1 MTRRKRHQLR
11 CQCCGLLFPAVN
23 SNAKWCSNACTQHA
37 FRERRKAAALV
48 AQPAVIDDED
58 ELPLAWRLPSGH
70 DARTWNGTA
79 IARRQ
84 SDGYVNATAVCQA
97 NGKRWFDYER
107 LERSQDYIEALQ
119 QHLNWTPEDPSAHI
133 SPCLDAPELVVSIT
147 TGPNELRGTWIH
159 PRLAIDLARWISPAF
174 AVWMDGWFLESIQQS
189 SHHNQSS
196 LPFNPEDLTEGV
208 KIFAT
213 SRRKSVDIWRETL
226 RKELLS
232 MVDSQYATQYKRDI
246 PLLTHSKYIEI
257 NPRFSR
263 EALSKVMIHDRLITS
278 HEILTKLGQPITRAN
293 EMYLSAALRAMGYN
307 KSRIR
312 HNGVSAYCWHPLPQL
327 HAA

>member
-1 MTRRKRHQLR
+1 MNAS
-11 CQCCGLLFPAVN
+11 GLV
-23 SNAKWCSNACTQHA
+23 
-37 FRERRKAAALV
+37 V
-48 AQPAVIDDED
+48 
-58 ELPLAWRLPSGH
+58 
-70 DARTWNGTA
+70 RTWNDA
-79 IARRQ
+79 PISRRD
-84 SDGYVNATAVCQA
+84 SDGFADATAMCQA
-97 NGKRWFDYER
+97 NGKLWNDYQR
-107 LERSQDYIEALQ
+107 LDRSAAYIQALSDSLGIPANQ
-119 QHLNWTPEDPSAHI
+119 LILST
-133 SPCLDAPELVVSIT
+133 T
-147 TGPNELRGTWIH
+147 TGPNHLRGTWIH
-159 PRLAIDLARWISPAF
+159 PRLAVDLARWLSPAF

-226 RKELLS
+226 RKELIS

-293 EMYLSAALRAMGYN
+293 EMYLSAALRDMGYT
-307 KSRIR
+307 KTRTF
-312 HNGVSAYCWHPLPQL
+312 HNGRRDYFWHPLSQL